1 MTENYQKPHEPL
13 AAYYESDEV
22 KPDYLKQLFDT
33 SSQDYDRVLKYAF
46 FGTGAAYR
54 RRTIQSAGL
63 HPGMRVLDV
72 ACGTGGVLQEVLK
85 TVPAEQLTG
94 VDPSEG
100 MLAAARSKLP
110 GVTFYEGTA
119 EALPLEDKSIDL
131 VTMGYALRHMR
142 SFDEAFREFFRV
154 LKPGGQVLILELSR
168 PRSRVGYALTKF
180 YLKYYVPLVA
190 LLLCR
195 NRSAPRMMRYFWDSI
210 DACVEREVILERM
223 ADAGFH
229 ACRNDCELGIFSA
242 FSGTRPEIIA

>member
-1 MTENYQKPHEPL
+1 MKKNYQKPHEPL
-13 AAYYESDEV
+13 ATYYESDEV
-22 KPDYLKQLFDT
+22 KPDYLKQLFNA

-54 RRTIQSAGL
+54 RRMIQSAGL
-63 HPGMRVLDV
+63 HPRMRVLDV

-85 TVPAEQLTG
+85 TVPADQLTG
-94 VDPSEG
+94 VDPSPG

-110 GVTFYEGTA
+110 GVTLYEGTA
-119 EALPLEDKSIDL
+119 EALPLEDQSIDL
-131 VTMGYALRHMR
+131 ICMGYALRHMR
-142 SFDEAFREFFRV
+142 TFDEAFQEFFRV
-154 LKPGGQVLILELSR
+154 LKPGGKVLILELSR
-168 PRSRVGYALTKF
+168 PRSRPAYALAKF

-210 DACVEREVILERM
+210 DACVDREVILACM

-229 ACRNDCELGIFSA
+229 ASRNNCELGIFSA
-242 FSGTRPEIIA
+242 FSGSKPE